1 MCVQNVNATVSLFTE
16 VRNIEMQGAQE
27 FVRPF
32 DIIVSKNIN
41 DNKYIGGFYIVVDI
55 TLLSTTNK
63 EKQKTNVVYNNQK
76 IDILIRLTKS
86 SKDEEKRLSLDI
98 DEFTIDASNDN
109 LVKRNA
115 CVDYINY
122 KKIKKID
129 VNAIQLSPEAGTGDY
144 IFKVL
149 VKRPC
154 DNEYQV
160 QSIHYLRIE

>member
-1 MCVQNVNATVSLFTE
+1 MCVQNVNATLSLFSE

-32 DIIVSKNIN
+32 DIIVSKGIN
-41 DNKYIGGFYIVVDI
+41 DNKFIGGFYIVVDI
-55 TLLSTTNK
+55 TLLSTTNE
-63 EKQKTNVVYNNQK
+63 EKKKNNVVYNKQK
-76 IDILIRLTKS
+76 LDVLIRLTKS
-86 SKDEEKRLSLDI
+86 SEDEDKRLSLDI
-98 DEFTIDASNDN
+98 DEFVIDTSNEN
-109 LVKRNA
+109 IVKTNA
-115 CVDYINY
+115 CVPYINY

-129 VNAIQLSPEAGTGDY
+129 NGAIQLSPEVGTGDY

-160 QSIHYLRIE
+160 QSIHNLRIE

>member
-1 MCVQNVNATVSLFTE
+1 MCVQNVNATLSLFTE
-16 VRNIEMQGAQE
+16 VRNMEIQGAQE

-32 DIIVSKNIN
+32 DIIVSKSIN

-55 TLLSTTNK
+55 TLLSTTNE
-63 EKQKTNVVYNNQK
+63 EKKKNNVVYNNQK
-76 IDILIRLTKS
+76 LDILIRLTKS

-98 DEFTIDASNDN
+98 DEFTIDASNIN
-109 LVKRNA
+109 LVKTNA

-129 VNAIQLSPEAGTGDY
+129 TNAIQLSPEVGTGDY

-154 DNEYQV
+154 DSEYQV
-160 QSIHYLRIE
+160 QSIHNLRIE